1 MLPLEGAEARVLVYA
16 PIGRDGAAGARL
28 LQRAGFDTFVCGGIE
43 DLLAQ
48 AEVGALTVCLTEEGL
63 FGRNLDLVDEWLKAQ
78 PAWSGLPFVVLTGK
92 TQTGPIVRWR
102 EKMTD
107 LLGNVSLLERPVHS
121 LALTSTVQAATRAR
135 TRQYEIRALLL
146 AEKQAAQ
153 ALESVVASRTQELEQ
168 ANAELQQQ
176 MRERSRIEESLRQS
190 QKLEALGQLTGGV
203 AHDFNNLLMVISGGL
218 QMLQRPIDDARRAR
232 LYASMRQAVERGAS
246 LSRQLLTFA
255 RRQALRPQV
264 LNLNSVIQN
273 MLEMLERSLRGDIA
287 VSLVLADDL
296 WPVEADPGELEL
308 VILNLAVNARDA
320 MPNGGVIEIR
330 TENVAALESGEL
342 TVDHIALR
350 VSDTGSGMSAEVAE
364 RVFEPFF
371 TTKDVGKG
379 SGLGLPQAYGFAKQS
394 GGAIDI
400 STEMNVGTTV
410 TVRLPRSA
418 KRVVAQ
424 DARPDSCAVQER
436 ATALTVLLVED
447 DAEVAAL
454 TASMLEE
461 LGYAVKPAASAAEA
475 LRVLTFGGPVGVML
489 ADAMMPGG
497 KSGIELARE
506 VRIQNPTLPVALMT
520 GFPGEDVKRAGQ
532 EGIPLL
538 SKPYRLEQLA
548 GLLIRLTG
556 GRGSGRG

>member
-1 MLPLEGAEARVLVYA
+1 MLRPEDAEARVLVYA
-16 PIGRDGAAGARL
+16 PIGRDGVAGARL
-28 LQRAGFDTFVCGGIE
+28 LHRVGFVTSVCRDIE

-48 AEVGALTVCLTEEGL
+48 ADGGALTVCLTEEGL
-63 FGRNLDLVDEWLKAQ
+63 FGKNLERVAEWLKAQ

-92 TQTGPIVRWR
+92 AQTGPIVRWR
-102 EKMTD
+102 EKMTEM
-107 LLGNVSLLERPVHS
+107 LGNVSLLERPVQS
-121 LALTSTVQAATRAR
+121 LALTTMVQTAARAR
-135 TRQYEIRALLL
+135 MRQYEIRALLEV
-146 AEKQAAQ
+146 EKQAAQ
-153 ALESVVASRTQELEQ
+153 ALESVVASRTRELEI

-176 MRERSRIEESLRQS
+176 IRERSKIEESLRQA

-232 LYASMRQAVERGAS
+232 LYGSMRQAVDRGAS

-255 RRQALRPQV
+255 RRQALRPKV
-264 LNLNSVIQN
+264 LDLNTVIRN
-273 MLEMLERSLRGDIA
+273 MLEMLERSLRGDIVVA
-287 VSLVLADDL
+287 LALADDI
-296 WPVEADPGELEL
+296 WPIEVDPGELEL

-330 TENVAALESGEL
+330 TENVPASGKGEL

-350 VSDTGSGMSAEVAE
+350 VSDTGTGMSAAVAE

-379 SGLGLPQAYGFAKQS
+379 SGLGLAQAYGFAKQS
-394 GGAIDI
+394 GGAIEL

-410 TVRLPRSA
+410 SVCLPRST
-418 KRVVAQ
+418 KRLAGQ
-424 DARPDSCAVQER
+424 GRPADTGTVHER
-436 ATALTVLLVED
+436 PTSLNVLLVED

-461 LGYAVKPAASAAEA
+461 LGYVVTPAASAAEA
-475 LRVLTFGGPVGVML
+475 LEALNGGGVVDVML
-489 ADAMMPGG
+489 TDAMMPGG

-506 VRIQNPTLPVALMT
+506 VRLQRPDLPVALIT
-520 GFPGEDVKRAGQ
+520 GFLGEEVKRAGQ

-548 GLLIRLTG
+548 GLLLRLTG
-556 GRGSGRG
+556 GRAAGRS